1 MVWHTGSLRRRGHH
15 RSSLEGTIVTAN
27 GCDQPRL
34 RPGSLDSGI
43 LGLRGLNK
51 LAEISSPI
59 RLPQPPGT
67 ALINLAVATLI
78 VTGLYFGREILVPV
92 ALAVLFS
99 FVLAPF
105 ATRLQSLRVPRTLS
119 VLIAVFVGFS
129 IIFSLGGLMVSQAN
143 RLAEELPGYQQTL
156 RDKIQGLRGVAASGS
171 GTLERAS
178 KVLRELNTELQNPSG
193 RTGADG
199 LRRQP
204 LDKPIPVEIR
214 QPDPG
219 TLTTLVAIIQPLIQP
234 LTTTGIVIIFVVF
247 ILLQRQDLRNRFIRL
262 AGSHDMQRTTAALD
276 DAGQRLS
283 RLFVNQVILNASFG
297 LLIGIG
303 LQLIGVPSAPLWGLV
318 AMILRFVPYVGSPI
332 SAVFPLIL
340 AAAVGS
346 GWGMLLMTA
355 ALFGTLQLIA
365 GQVVEPLVYGRS
377 SGLSPVAIV
386 LSASFWTWL
395 WGPIGLVLATPLTIC
410 LVVVGRHVDRLQFFD
425 VLLGNQP
432 ALTPP
437 QLVYQRMLAGDPI
450 EASQQAQ
457 TYLEGA
463 SLQDY
468 YDTILLNGLRLA
480 DADARLGRLNGER
493 IDRVLATVREVADD
507 LEAHEDRL
515 ISDGPE
521 ADLRSDLARL
531 EPVPDIAPVPLLEKW
546 TQLGAIMCIP
556 GSGKLDEAATLV
568 LAQLLHRRGIGAA
581 TETADALSI
590 SRFFSLDLSQAA
602 AFCICYVGKP
612 SNAMIQYTVRRLS
625 KKSMGGRIFIA
636 LLGDESDAGT
646 PEAADITTIF
656 GNFGNVVNFIAEAAV
671 EDSRNKFRAEQA
683 IEQTSAAAGA

>member
-1 MVWHTGSLRRRGHH
+1 MAD
-15 RSSLEGTIVTAN
+15 TA
-27 GCDQPRL
+27 
-34 RPGSLDSGI
+34 
-43 LGLRGLNK
+43 
-51 LAEISSPI
+51 SPI
-59 RLPQPPGT
+59 KLQPARGN
-67 ALINLAVATLI
+67 ALINLAVAGLI
-78 VTGLYFGREILVPV
+78 VTALYFAREVLVPV

-99 FVLAPF
+99 FVLGPF
-105 ATRLQSLRVPRTLS
+105 VIRLQSWRIPRTLS
-119 VLIAVFVGFS
+119 VMVAVFVGFS

-156 RDKIQGLRGVAASGS
+156 REKIQGLRGVAAGGS

-178 KVLRELNTELQNPSG
+178 KVLKELDAELQSPARG
-193 RTGADG
+193 QPIIDG

-234 LTTTGIVIIFVVF
+234 LTTTGIVVIFVIF

-283 RLFVNQVILNASFG
+283 RLFLNQIIVNASFG
-297 LLIGIG
+297 LIVGVG
-303 LQLIGVPSAPLWGLV
+303 LQLIGVPSAPLWGLI

-386 LSASFWTWL
+386 ISASFWTWL
-395 WGPIGLVLATPLTIC
+395 WGPIGLVLATPLTVC
-410 LVVVGRHVDRLQFFD
+410 LVVVGRHVDRLQFLD
-425 VLLGNQP
+425 VLLGNEP

-457 TYLEGA
+457 AFLAAA
-463 SLQDY
+463 SLEDY
-468 YDTILLNGLRLA
+468 YNTIMLDGLRLA
-480 DADARLGRLNGER
+480 EADSRLGRLDRDRVER
-493 IDRVLATVREVADD
+493 ILATVTEVADD
-507 LEAHEDRL
+507 LQTHEDRL
-515 ISDGPE
+515 PTE
-521 ADLRSDLARL
+521 ADVADTRSDLARL
-531 EPVPDIAPVPLLEKW
+531 EPVADIGLVAPLLERW
-546 TQLGAIMCIP
+546 ERPSAVLCIP
-556 GSGKLDEAATLV
+556 GSGKLDEAASLV
-568 LAQLLHRRGIGAA
+568 LAQILNRRGIGAA
-581 TETADALSI
+581 AERADALSM

-612 SNAMIQYTVRRLS
+612 SDAMIQYTVRRLS
-625 KKSMGGRIFIA
+625 KKTKGGRIIIA
-636 LLGDESDAGT
+636 LLGNESEALTPGT
-646 PEAADITTIF
+646 IDITTIV
-656 GNFGNVVNFIAEAAV
+656 GNFGSVADLITET
-671 EDSRNKFRAEQA
+671 A
-683 IEQTSAAAGA
+683 IESSRSAGVSKSEPGRISVTAEL

>member
-1 MVWHTGSLRRRGHH
+1 MDGVSASADR
-15 RSSLEGTIVTAN
+15 TILADTA
-27 GCDQPRL
+27 PTL
-34 RPGSLDSGI
+34 I
-43 LGLRGLNK
+43 K
-51 LAEISSPI
+51 LQ
-59 RLPQPPGT
+59 QPPGN
-67 ALINLAVATLI
+67 ALINLAVAALI
-78 VTGLYFGREILVPV
+78 VTALYFAREILVPV

-105 ATRLQSLRVPRTLS
+105 VIRLQSWRVPGTLS
-119 VLIAVFVGFS
+119 VLVAVFVGFS
-129 IIFSLGGLMVSQAN
+129 VIFSLGGLMVSQAN

-156 RDKIQGLRGVAASGS
+156 REKIQGLRGVASSGS

-178 KVLRELNTELQNPSG
+178 KVLRELDTELQNPARGQS
-193 RTGADG
+193 AIDG

-219 TLTTLVAIIQPLIQP
+219 TLSTLVAIIQPLVQP
-234 LTTTGIVIIFVVF
+234 LTTTGIVIIFVIF

-283 RLFVNQVILNASFG
+283 RLFLNQIIVNASFG
-297 LLIGIG
+297 LIIGIG
-303 LQLIGVPSAPLWGLV
+303 LSLIGVPSAPLWGLI

-355 ALFGTLQLIA
+355 TLFGTLQLIA

-386 LSASFWTWL
+386 IAASFWTWL
-395 WGPIGLVLATPLTIC
+395 WGPIGLVLATPLTVC
-410 LVVVGRHVDRLQFFD
+410 LVVVGRHVDRLQFLD
-425 VLLGNQP
+425 VLLGNEP

-457 TYLEGA
+457 TFLTEA
-463 SLQDY
+463 PLRDY
-468 YDTILLNGLRLA
+468 YDTIMLEGLRLA
-480 DADARLGRLNGER
+480 EADARLGRLDRER
-493 IDRVLATVREVADD
+493 IDRILATVSEVVDD
-507 LEAHEDRL
+507 LQTHEDRAPVETDVAEP
-515 ISDGPE
+515 S
-521 ADLRSDLARL
+521 ALARL
-531 EPVPDIAPVPLLEKW
+531 EAVADVELAGPMPERWERP
-546 TQLGAIMCIP
+546 GAVLCIP
-556 GSGKLDEAATLV
+556 GSGKLDEAAALI
-568 LAQLLHRRGIGAA
+568 LAQMLQRRGIGGAA
-581 TETADALSI
+581 ETADALSM

-602 AFCICYVGKP
+602 SLCICYVGKP
-612 SNAMIQYTVRRLS
+612 SDAMIQYTVRRLS
-625 KKSMGGRIFIA
+625 KKSKGGRIIIA
-636 LLGDESDAGT
+636 LLGNESSAVTPGT
-646 PEAADITTIF
+646 IDISTVV
-656 GNFGNVVNFIAEAAV
+656 GNFGTVADFIAETAD
-671 EDSRNKFRAEQA
+671 EDSRPAAASN
-683 IEQTSAAAGA
+683 SAAAPIAVAAEH